1 MENNDI
7 MLKIDALEEKRLSAY
22 NENCKIRKQIEELDK
37 KSKELYKEEFEYKE
51 KISKLKSDGTSQY
64 LGKYLFIKGVYIYVT
79 SIANEYNSC
88 LCAFSGPRFS
98 LHPAYKHGNI
108 LNISSSLDSAHSN
121 AQAYAYLPEDIQ
133 IISKEEYFKAFDEL
147 VDNIKKQIEENI
159 SKKPI
164 KIKDNEFLYEN
175 SLFECNDGFIE
186 K

>member
-79 SIANEYNSC
+79 SIS
-88 LCAFSGPRFS
+88 RFKFCS
-98 LHPAYKHGNI
+98 
-108 LNISSSLDSAHSN
+108 
-121 AQAYAYLPEDIQ
+121 
-133 IISKEEYFKAFDEL
+133 
-147 VDNIKKQIEENI
+147 
-159 SKKPI
+159 
-164 KIKDNEFLYEN
+164 
-175 SLFECNDGFIE
+175 
-186 K
+186 